1 MPGSPR
7 SPPGSKIYLTKVGSG
22 RGKQYLFTGVKLRY
36 RSLGHLEGGPNPEQQ
51 PQKPECAPLRS
62 SPASGRGMEAA
73 PRLSHSVVLRE
84 RQQRLRCCG
93 CCYCWQKA
101 EKKGREVHSGR
112 MQGAGLA
119 SVTSL
124 RLRRG
129 RPSFLLPPSSSP
141 PTHVALATASS
152 FPPRGWV
159 RDHALL
165 CRSPAGRHGS
175 RRRWRAL
182 RETARARGLQP
193 AQQAGRG
200 RVKNAVETSYR
211 PTPPNSRFPLL
222 FRVMGHI

>member
-1 MPGSPR
+1 MPGFPR
-7 SPPGSKIYLTKVGSG
+7 SPPGSKISLTKVGSG
-22 RGKQYLFTGVKLRY
+22 RGRQYLFAGVKLRS

-51 PQKPECAPLRS
+51 PQKPECAPLSS

-73 PRLSHSVVLRE
+73 PRLSHSVVLSE

-93 CCYCWQKA
+93 RGYCWQKA
-101 EKKGREVHSGR
+101 EKKGREVHRGR

-124 RLRRG
+124 RLRQG
-129 RPSFLLPPSSSP
+129 RPSFLLPPSPSSSP

-165 CRSPAGRHGS
+165 CRLPAGRHGS
-175 RRRWRAL
+175 RSRWRAP
-182 RETARARGLQP
+182 RGSARARGLQP
-193 AQQAGRG
+193 AQQEGTG
-200 RVKNAVETSYR
+200 VV
-211 PTPPNSRFPLL
+211 
-222 FRVMGHI
+222 